1 MQNKIVL
8 CDADDTILNLCTA
21 WIDRMNQ
28 KYGTKVKYEDVVD
41 RNISLFFPSQSKEEV
56 YAPVYEKDFWKQ
68 ITPVDGCFD
77 VLKKINQFYNLYI
90 VTATN
95 YQTCDTKIEQIL
107 HLFPFL
113 QWSQF
118 IVTEKKQLI
127 NGDYLID
134 DGIHNFYGGKYS
146 GILFDRPHNHFF
158 NHVAAGLVRVH
169 DWKEISQILL

>member
-1 MQNKIVL
+1 MKKRTIL
-8 CDADDTILNLCTA
+8 CDADDTILNLCTS
-21 WIDRMNQ
+21 WIDRLNQ
-28 KYGTKVKYEDVVD
+28 NYGTKVKCDDVVD
-41 RNISLFFPSQSKEEV
+41 WNISLFFPGLSKEEV

-68 ITPVDGCFD
+68 VTPVDGCFD
-77 VLKKINQFYNLYI
+77 VLKKINQNDDLYI

-95 YQTCDTKIEQIL
+95 YQTCDTKIERIL

-127 NGDYLID
+127 YGDYLID
-134 DGIHNFYGGKYS
+134 DGLHNFEGGKYS

-158 NHVAAGLVRVH
+158 NHEAAGLVRVYN
-169 DWKEISQILL
+169 WKEIGQILL

>member
-1 MQNKIVL
+1 MKRRTIL
-8 CDADDTILNLCTA
+8 CDADDTIVNLCTS
-21 WIDRMNQ
+21 WIDKLNQ
-28 KYGTKVKYEDVVD
+28 KHGTNVKYEDVVD
-41 RNISLFFPSQSKEEV
+41 WNISIFFPNLSKEEV
-56 YAPVYEKDFWKQ
+56 YAPIYENNFWNR

-77 VLKKINQFYNLYI
+77 VLKRINQNNDLYI

-95 YQTCDTKIEQIL
+95 YQTCDAKIERIL

-158 NHVAAGLVRVH
+158 NHEAAGLIRVH
-169 DWKEISQILL
+169 NWIQIGQILL

>member
-1 MQNKIVL
+1 MKRRTIL
-8 CDADDTILNLCTA
+8 CDADDTIVNLCTS
-21 WIDRMNQ
+21 WIDKLNQ
-28 KYGTKVKYEDVVD
+28 KHGTNVKYEDVVD
-41 RNISLFFPSQSKEEV
+41 WNISIFFPNLSKEEV
-56 YAPVYEKDFWKQ
+56 YAPIYEKNFWNR

-77 VLKKINQFYNLYI
+77 VLKRINQNNDLYI

-95 YQTCDTKIEQIL
+95 YQTCDAKIERIL

-158 NHVAAGLVRVH
+158 NHEAAGLIRVH
-169 DWKEISQILL
+169 NWIQIGQILL